1 MAMGAM
7 TVSGDGVARPRFTR
21 LQLNDFRNYP
31 LLDASFA
38 AGTIALVGENGAGKT
53 NLLEALSFFTPGRG
67 LRRADLDEPAR
78 LGGGGGWAISAILQ
92 TETGELRMGTG
103 IEANEPGRK
112 CRIDRH
118 AVSSAAAF
126 AEHVRVV
133 WLTPAQ
139 DGLFTGPAGDRRRFM
154 DRLVLAVDPSH
165 GARVNALD
173 KALRQRNR
181 LLEDERYDA
190 AWAGAIERE
199 IAETGV
205 AVAAARYET
214 VSRLAA
220 LIERHRDDAS
230 LFPHAT
236 VILDGEIERR
246 VGSEPAGE
254 IEDWFRER
262 LRETRGRDRAAGR
275 TLTGPQTCDL
285 KVWHGPKAMPAE
297 RASTGEQKALLIG
310 LALAHAHLVAEMSGI
325 APVILMDEVAAHL
338 DPGRRA
344 ALYAKLAL
352 LQGQVWMTGTDAAL
366 FERLGPDSLM
376 LHIDN
381 GAIRS

>member
-1 MAMGAM
+1 M
-7 TVSGDGVARPRFTR
+7 THDVAHPRFTR
-21 LQLNDFRNYP
+21 LQLTDFRNYAT
-31 LLDASFA
+31 LDQAFSASM
-38 AGTIALVGENGAGKT
+38 IALVGENGAGKT

-78 LGGGGGWAISAILQ
+78 LDGTGGWAVSAV
-92 TETGELRMGTG
+92 LRTDMGDVRLGTG
-103 IEANEPGRK
+103 TELDEPGRR

-118 AVSSAAAF
+118 AVGSAAAF
-126 AEHVRVV
+126 ANHLRMV

-165 GARVNALD
+165 GARVTALD

-181 LLEDERYDA
+181 LLEDERYDP
-190 AWAGAIERE
+190 AWASAIERE
-199 IAETGV
+199 IAETGI

-220 LIERHRDDAS
+220 LIERHRDEAS
-230 LFPHAT
+230 LFPHAA
-236 VILDGEIERR
+236 IMLDGEIERR

-262 LRETRGRDRAAGR
+262 LRETRARDRAAGR

-285 KVWHGPKAMPAE
+285 KVWHGPKSMPAD

-310 LALAHAHLVAEMSGI
+310 LVLAHARLVTEMSGI

-344 ALYAKLAL
+344 ALYETLAL
-352 LQGQVWMTGTDAAL
+352 LDGQVWMTGTDAAL
-366 FERLGPDSLM
+366 FDGLGADSLM
-376 LHIDN
+376 LTINN
-381 GAIRS
+381 GAIRERSHG